1 RRLHPRRRTHRPRA
15 GGAAL
20 RAYARRRPGRHDPR
34 HQHPRARRRRRAR
47 PGPAAAEPARA
58 DPARGRGALARPGA
72 RGGQVPEAA
81 RRQAVRRAP
90 QRARV
95 AAQPHHRRGPD
106 GRAGGQG
113 PPRRRGRAR
122 PGPRG
127 RRGGAGA
134 PPVPAAGDHAPA
146 RGGRRPGGRGG
157 GARRPMRSAVTAA
170 AARAPPARSLLW
182 PRRPRAYLGALAA
195 VVSAVSRVAVV
206 PLFVTPLFDEALADP
221 SALPR
226 LLVAAGAV
234 VLGGALALWA
244 QDALLGRAAALS
256 TADARR
262 ALYADLLA
270 RPAGTLP
277 GSSGAL
283 ASRVITDLKEVETY
297 LRYGLGSLVA
307 ESVTLALIL

>member
-1 RRLHPRRRTHRPRA
+1 EA
-15 GGAAL
+15 GAAVL
-20 RAYARRRPGRHDPR
+20 
-34 HQHPRARRRRRAR
+34 
-47 PGPAAAEPARA
+47 
-58 DPARGRGALARPGA
+58 ARGCVALALVVA

-81 RRQAVRRAP
+81 RRLALRRSP

-95 AAQPHHRRGPD
+95 ASQPHHRRGPD
-106 GRAGGQG
+106 RRAGGQG

-134 PPVPAAGDHAPA
+134 PPAPAAGDHAPA

-157 GARRPMRSAVTAA
+157 GARRPMNSAVTAPD
-170 AARAPPARSLLW
+170 ARAPSARSLLW
-182 PRRPRAYLGALAA
+182 PRRPSAYLGALAA

-234 VLGGALALWA
+234 VLGGALARWA
-244 QDALLGRAAALS
+244 PAALRGRAAARS
-256 TADARR
+256 PAAARR
-262 ALYADLLA
+262 ALYADLPA

-297 LRYGLGSLVA
+297 LRYGPGSLVA
-307 ESVTLALIL
+307 ESVTLAMVLGFLVRADLRAAALQGALGVPPALILRFLRGALQRAASG